1 MSNNKWILDEMYE
14 WIGDPTVLRV
24 AAYNLSGL
32 LYMVKSGKIASLR
45 KDIINNIDEIVDILM
60 KEREYKSTFFPT
72 IISIKKGRNFW
83 IRGYK
88 PDMDEN
94 IKILHLIL
102 TGVALQARIGRE
114 RATILTNM
122 EGLTLDE
129 RREYLDY
136 LVEIRERSI
145 QGEIYPAIDWNR
157 LSNRVFGAYLPY
169 YGEREVYPYIYSFA
183 YTCEFARWL
192 YYKKE
197 LVREDILKRKLDL
210 ITIVAGRKVP
220 NEFAV
225 IPGISRFIYRW
236 FEDITSGET
245 EGRPGIGLFIR
256 SFYDDDQKEKSLSTI
271 NKFLYYFMNGY
282 VSGDLLNR
290 LTIDKVSKFLS
301 EYKKDRKGRIYGVGG
316 AEYFFN
322 RIG

>member
-1 MSNNKWILDEMYE
+1 MSNNNRLLDEIYE
-14 WIGDPTVLRV
+14 WIGDPTVVRI

-32 LYMVKSGKIASLR
+32 LYMVTSGEIASLR
-45 KDIINNIDEIVDILM
+45 KDIINNIDKIIDILI

-94 IKILHLIL
+94 VKILHLIV
-102 TGVALQARIGRE
+102 TGAALQARVGGD
-114 RATILTNM
+114 RATVLTNID
-122 EGLTLDE
+122 GLTLDE
-129 RREYLDY
+129 RREYMDY
-136 LVEIRERSI
+136 LIKIREGRI
-145 QGEIYPAIDWNR
+145 LGDIYPAIDWNR
-157 LSNRVFGAYLPY
+157 LSNGVFGAYLPY
-169 YGEREVYPYIYSFA
+169 SGERGVYPYIYSFA

-192 YYKKE
+192 FYKKE
-197 LVREDILKRKLDL
+197 LSREDILKRRLDL
-210 ITIVAGRKVP
+210 ITIVAGRNVR
-220 NEFAV
+220 NEFVV
-225 IPGISRFIYRW
+225 IPGISKFIYKW
-236 FEDITSGET
+236 FEDLTSGE
-245 EGRPGIGLFIR
+245 EDGRPRIGIFIR
-256 SFYDDDQKEKSLSTI
+256 SFYDVDQREKSLSTI

-282 VSGDLLNR
+282 ISGDLLNR

-301 EYKKDRKGRIYGVGG
+301 EYRKDRKGRIYGVGG